1 MIYLDSAATSL
12 WHPKEAEE
20 RMIQALRGCG
30 NAGRGAHDAT
40 LDAGRIVFETRMR
53 LAELFHA
60 ESPER
65 IAFTCNDTEALNT
78 AIFGLF
84 GPGDHVITT
93 VCEHNSVLRPLYAL
107 EKQGLELS
115 VIPAD
120 VSGRIDYDQME
131 AAVRKNTKAFV
142 VTHASNLTGN
152 ITDLARVCE
161 IAEHHSL
168 LLIVDAAQGIEAQT
182 LANVYLALDN
192 NLEILPVINKID
204 LPSANPKWAKQEI
217 EDIIGIPAEDA
228 PEISAKNGINIEEV
242 LERIITDIPA
252 PTGDVNAPLKA
263 LVFDSVYDQY
273 RGVIVLMRVFDG
285 SIRKGSRVK
294 MMATGKEFDV
304 VEVGIFGPGRFLPVD
319 ELSAGMVGY
328 FTASIKT
335 VSDTRVGD
343 TVTLAENPTAEALPG
358 YKKVNPMVYCGIF
371 PVDGAKYPDLRDAL
385 EKLQLN
391 DAALF
396 FEPETSVALGFG
408 FRCGFLGLLHL
419 EIIQE
424 RLEREYNLD
433 LVTTAPSVIYK
444 VYLTDGTS
452 FDLSNPSNMPDP
464 ARIEKMEEPIV
475 KAEIMLP
482 KDYVGPIMELCQQRR
497 GEYISMEYL
506 DSSRVMLTYH
516 MPLNEIIYDFFDVLK
531 SRSRG
536 YASFDYSLLGYQ
548 ESELVKLD
556 ILVNREPVDALSF
569 IVHKDSATERGRK
582 MCEKLKKEIPRHLF
596 EIPIQAA
603 IGSKI
608 IARETISAMRKDVL
622 AKCYGGDISRK
633 KKLLEKQKEGKKRM
647 RQIGSVEV
655 PQKAFMS
662 VLKLDEE

>member
-1 MIYLDSAATSL
+1 MDNMDL
-12 WHPKEAEE
+12 E
-20 RMIQALRGCG
+20 RERG
-30 NAGRGAHDAT
+30 
-40 LDAGRIVFETRMR
+40 
-53 LAELFHA
+53 
-60 ESPER
+60 
-65 IAFTCNDTEALNT
+65 
-78 AIFGLF
+78 
-84 GPGDHVITT
+84 ITIK
-93 VCEHNSVLRPLYAL
+93 S
-107 EKQGLELS
+107 Q
-115 VIPAD
+115 
-120 VSGRIDYDQME
+120 
-131 AAVRKNTKAFV
+131 AVRLIYRAQDGEEYQF
-142 VTHASNLTGN
+142 NLIDTPGHVDFN
-152 ITDLARVCE
+152 YEVSRSLAACE
-161 IAEHHSL
+161 GAV
-168 LLIVDAAQGIEAQT
+168 LIVDAAQGIEAQT

-252 PTGDVNAPLKA
+252 PAGDVNAPLKA